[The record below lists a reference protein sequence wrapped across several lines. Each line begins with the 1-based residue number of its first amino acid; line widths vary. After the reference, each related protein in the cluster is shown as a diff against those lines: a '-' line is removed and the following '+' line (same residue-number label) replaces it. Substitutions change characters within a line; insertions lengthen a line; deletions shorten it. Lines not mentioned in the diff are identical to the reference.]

1 MSEEQYKSLKR
12 LSKRMAELGIDMVV
26 HRNGDDNDLMPF
38 GELKI
43 GDTRYDLW
51 PYYGQIDIVEYRL
64 LEPET
69 VEAIPV
75 ATVDYGVVPAFFLGL
90 RALRGDDG
98 TP

>member
-1 MSEEQYKSLKR
+1 MSEDQYKSLKR

-26 HRNGDDNDLMPF
+26 HRNGDDNDLVPF
-38 GELKI
+38 GELTI
-43 GDTRYDLW
+43 NGTRYDLW
-51 PYYGQIDIVEYRL
+51 PHDGQINIVEYRL
-64 LEPET
+64 LPET

-75 ATVDYGVVPAFFLGL
+75 ATADYAVVPAFFLGL